1 MKDIINM
8 RIKLLVDSIYIIL
21 YGFTTAVGFLF
32 HITGFSSQYWFKGP
46 LKTHEYEG
54 FTFTAHTG
62 LWRGCD
68 ESDTFCFTPTGPGET
83 GKMRVAD
90 PQTPLLF
97 NTVNLGLQGYTLVF
111 LFMF

>member
-46 LKTHEYEG
+46 LNTHEYEG

-90 PQTPLLF
+90 PEPLF
-97 NTVNLGLQGYTLVF
+97 YLVQ
-111 LFMF
+111 